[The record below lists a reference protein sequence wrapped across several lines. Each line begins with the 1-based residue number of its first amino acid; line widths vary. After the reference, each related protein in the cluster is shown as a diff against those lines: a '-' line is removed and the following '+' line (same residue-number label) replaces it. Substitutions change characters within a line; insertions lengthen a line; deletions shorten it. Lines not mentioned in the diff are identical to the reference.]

1 MGNSELQKLK
11 HISLSNNIISRR
23 ITELS
28 DSILLQV
35 VVSKI
40 QNLIFNFFAIKIDK
54 TTNVAN
60 LAQLRVFVR
69 YIYNWNLKDKFLF
82 CKALIT
88 KTTARKIL
96 DKVDDSS
103 FEEHGI
109 RGEHVIGVCIDG
121 APAML
126 GWRFGFQTL
135 VKEKFPDAIC
145 THCIIHRQAL
155 IEKIIPDK
163 LKSVLND
170 VIKAVKF
177 H

>member
-11 HISLSNNIISRR
+11 HISFSNDIISRR

-28 DSILLQV
+28 DNILLQV
-35 VVSKI
+35 VISKI
-40 QNLIFNFFAIKIDK
+40 QNLMFNFFAVKIDK

-69 YIYNWNLKDKFLF
+69 YIYNRSLKDKFLF
-82 CKALIT
+82 CEALIT
-88 KTTARKIL
+88 KTTARITF
-96 DKVDDSS
+96 DKVDDRS

-109 RGEHVIGVCIDG
+109 RCEHLIGVCIDG

-126 GWRFGFQTL
+126 GWRFGLQTL

-155 IEKIIPDK
+155 MEKNIPDK